1 MNEVC
6 TLNDYQNAIEIKN
19 LSKKF
24 DGFYLNSV
32 NFTVPKGSIMGFV
45 GQNGAGKTTTI
56 KSLLNIIK
64 ADSGEIKIFGLD
76 SVQHEL
82 DIKKN
87 IAVVFDEIPFHDILN
102 ASQLDKIFKEVYQNW
117 DTNTFNNYLERFG
130 LPKKKKIAQLSKGMK
145 MKLQIAV
152 ALSHNTDLLIMDEAT
167 GGLDPVVRNEM
178 LDVFMEYIQDENHSI
193 LMSSHITSDLEKIA
207 DSITFIHGG
216 KILMSDYKDDI
227 LENHGVLKCSKNDI
241 TKISSDDIVSIR
253 VSNFSAEIMLKNLT
267 SCKNKYRNY
276 IVDKTTLDEI
286 LLFYV
291 RGMDKKEWSI

>member
-1 MNEVC
+1 M
-6 TLNDYQNAIEIKN
+6 NDYVNAIEIKN
-19 LSKKF
+19 LSKNF
-24 DGFYLNSV
+24 DGFSLNNIS
-32 NFTVPKGSIMGFV
+32 FTVPKGSIMGFV

-56 KSLLNIIK
+56 KSLLNIYK

-76 SVQHEL
+76 SVKHEL

-87 IAVVFDEIPFHDILN
+87 ISVVFDEIPFHDVLN
-102 ASQLDKIFKEVYQNW
+102 ATQLDKILKEIYESWN
-117 DTNTFNNYLERFG
+117 TNTFNNYLERFG
-130 LPKKKKIAQLSKGMK
+130 LPKKKKISQLSKGMK

-152 ALSHNTDLLIMDEAT
+152 ALSHNADLLIMDEAT

-207 DSITFIHGG
+207 DSITFIHNG
-216 KILMSDYKDDI
+216 KILMSGYKDDI
-227 LENHGVLKCSKNDI
+227 LENHGVLKCPKDDI
-241 TKISSDDIVSIR
+241 TKISIDDIVSIR
-253 VSNFSAEIMLKNLT
+253 LSNFGAEVMIKDLT
-267 SCKNKYRNY
+267 SCKNKYRDY

>member
-19 LSKKF
+19 VSKKF
-24 DGFYLNSV
+24 DGFALDNI
-32 NFTVPKGSIMGFV
+32 NFVVPKGSIMGFV

-56 KSLLNIIK
+56 KSLLNICKI
-64 ADSGEIKIFGLD
+64 DSGEIKIFGLD

-87 IAVVFDEIPFHDILN
+87 IAVVFDEIPFHDVLN
-102 ASQLDKIFKEVYQNW
+102 ATQLDKILKEIYESW
-117 DTNTFNNYLERFG
+117 DTNTFNGYLERFG
-130 LPKKKKIAQLSKGMK
+130 LPKKKKISQLSKGMK
-145 MKLQIAV
+145 MKLQIAI
-152 ALSHNTDLLIMDEAT
+152 ALSHNADLLIMDEAT

-207 DSITFIHGG
+207 DSITFIHNG
-216 KILMSDYKDDI
+216 KILMSGYKDDI
-227 LENHGVLKCSKNDI
+227 LENHGILKCSKNDI
-241 TKISSDDIVSIR
+241 SKIATSDIVSIR
-253 VSNFSAEIMLKNLT
+253 ISNFGAEIMLKDLL
-267 SCKNKYRNY
+267 SCRKNYHDFV
-276 IVDKTTLDEI
+276 IDKTTLDEI